1 MNKIKSLIQKLI
13 FGEPKKGEKIN
24 LTYTI
29 NPKLKEERLNN
40 LQDFNNWIYAIH
52 THNNKFQ
59 NSIR

>member
-1 MNKIKSLIQKLI
+1 MNKIKSLLQKLI

-29 NPKLKEERLNN
+29 NHKLKERRNN
-40 LQDFNNWIYAIH
+40 LQEFNNWIYAIH
-52 THNNKFQ
+52 THNNKYQ

>member
-1 MNKIKSLIQKLI
+1 MNKIKSLIQRLI

-29 NPKLKEERLNN
+29 NPKLKERRNN
-40 LQDFNNWIYAIH
+40 LQEFNNWIYAIH
-52 THNNKFQ
+52 THNNKYQ

>member
-29 NPKLKEERLNN
+29 NPKLKERRNN
-40 LQDFNNWIYAIH
+40 LQEYNNWIYAIH

>member
-1 MNKIKSLIQKLI
+1 MNKIKSLIQNLI

-29 NPKLKEERLNN
+29 NPKLKERRNN
-40 LQDFNNWIYAIH
+40 LQEFNNWIYAIH
-52 THNNKFQ
+52 THNNKYQ

>member
-13 FGEPKKGEKIN
+13 FGEPAKGEKIN

-29 NPKLKEERLNN
+29 NPKLKERRNN
-40 LQDFNNWIYAIH
+40 LQEYNNWIYAIH